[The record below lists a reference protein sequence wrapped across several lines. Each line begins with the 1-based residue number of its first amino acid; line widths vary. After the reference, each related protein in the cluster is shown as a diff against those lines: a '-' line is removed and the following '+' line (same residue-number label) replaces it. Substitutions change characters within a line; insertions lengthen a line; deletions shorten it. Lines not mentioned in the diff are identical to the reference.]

1 MLKQVHEHIVGELN
15 QGAKT
20 DTIFVITAIVFDL
33 IVLGINSGIAG
44 EASNSYN
51 RDTLSN
57 DIIMVVFIVLVGL
70 VNGISIRALLV
81 GKNTRN
87 KLLSGLVKMYT
98 DHEVDKYY
106 DTGLLENYNNRYS
119 LFTIVI
125 GSLALTAVIVPII
138 IRLL

>member
-33 IVLGINSGIAG
+33 IVLGINSAIAG
-44 EASNSYN
+44 EASSSYN
-51 RDTLSN
+51 RNTLSN

-81 GKNTRN
+81 GKNTRS

-98 DHEVDKYY
+98 DHDVDKYY
-106 DTGLLENYNNRYS
+106 DPGLLENYNKRYS

-125 GSLALTAVIVPII
+125 GSLALTAVVVPII

>member
-33 IVLGINSGIAG
+33 IVLGINSAIAG
-44 EASNSYN
+44 EASSSYN
-51 RDTLSN
+51 SNTLSN

-98 DHEVDKYY
+98 DHDVDKYY
-106 DTGLLENYNNRYS
+106 DPGLLENYNNRYS